1 MPTYTFTNTKTGK
14 EFTEMMTIAE
24 MENYLKKNKHIKQNI
39 SGIRIVAGVSGQS
52 YRSDSGWK
60 EVQSK
65 IAEAHPMSA
74 LAKEMGT
81 RSTKQIKTEQVVK
94 KHRTD
99 KMQKINNIEIEQSEQ
114 LNNNGRIPE
123 SNKSIRSLH
132 LPKQGEN

>member
-1 MPTYTFTNTKTGK
+1 MPSYTFRDKKTD
-14 EFTEMMTIAE
+14 ETWDDMMTIAE

-94 KHRTD
+94 KHRARQNA
-99 KMQKINNIEIEQSEQ
+99 K
-114 LNNNGRIPE
+114 
-123 SNKSIRSLH
+123 NK
-132 LPKQGEN
+132 